1 MEKGRTHMR
10 KKKIRLLALLLAFSM
25 VLSVI
30 PMPVLAEG
38 TETHVHNDS
47 GTAVTF
53 TTAWTSNN
61 SLPASAGSYYLT
73 EDVSISG
80 TWTVPTGTTTNLDL
94 NGHSIIMTGAQTV
107 IKVSGSSTVFN
118 LYDCQGTGKIT
129 GGRGNSSTSRSS
141 AGGVAVK
148 GSSIFN
154 MYGGNISGN
163 DAGANGFGG
172 GI

>member
-80 TWTVPTGTTTNLDL
+80 TWTVPTGTTTNLD
-94 NGHSIIMTGAQTV
+94 
-107 IKVSGSSTVFN
+107 
-118 LYDCQGTGKIT
+118 
-129 GGRGNSSTSRSS
+129 
-141 AGGVAVK
+141 
-148 GSSIFN
+148 
-154 MYGGNISGN
+154 
-163 DAGANGFGG
+163 
-172 GI
+172 